1 MALTSNLHCHLP
13 FWPTLVSILIM
24 FHDLSRDLSL
34 VPLLA
39 CHWATLLSSLF
50 PTNLFPS
57 LYALSFPSYC
67 LIRLDYNMQI
77 SSSYT

>member
-1 MALTSNLHCHLP
+1 MALTSSLLCHLP